1 MVLEVRG
8 LRFAYRKNLVL
19 DGVNLSLNAGEILVL
34 LGPNGCGKST
44 LLKCINRVLKPLGGV
59 VLLEDKEIL
68 KMEEKEVSKHFGY
81 VPQDHKPPFPY
92 KVIDFV
98 LLGRTPYLGMFSSP
112 NKKDYEIAMDALRI
126 VGIESFA
133 DRPYTELSGGERQLV
148 LIARALASE
157 AKILLLDEP
166 TAHLDFKN
174 THRVLETIRRL
185 VKERGLSAIITLH
198 DPNLAQ
204 KYGDRIAVIHNRRI
218 EKFGYPEEVINEEL
232 IRKVYGIEVELLSLN
247 GLRFVVPRVIK

>member
-1 MVLEVRG
+1 MVLEVRE
-8 LRFAYRKNLVL
+8 LRFAYRKDLVL
-19 DGVNLSLNAGEILVL
+19 DGVNLNLNAREILIL

-44 LLKCINRVLKPLGGV
+44 LLKCINKILKPFGGV
-59 VLLEDKEIL
+59 VLLDGKEIL
-68 KMEEKEVSKHFGY
+68 KMEEKEVSKLFGY

-98 LLGRTPYLGMFSSP
+98 LLGRTPHIGLFSTPS
-112 NKKDYEIAMDALRI
+112 KRDYEIAMESLRI

-133 DRPYTELSGGERQLV
+133 DRAYTELSGGERQLV

-185 VKERGLSAIITLH
+185 VKERNLSTIITLH

-204 KYGDRIAVIHNRRI
+204 RYGDRIALVHNRKI
-218 EKFGYPEEVINEEL
+218 ECIGFPEEVITEEL
-232 IRKVYGIEVELLSLN
+232 IRRVYGVEVELLSTN
-247 GLRFVVPRVIK
+247 GFRFVVPKVVR

>member
-1 MVLEVRG
+1 MVLEVKE
-8 LRFAYRKNLVL
+8 LRFAYGKNLVL
-19 DGVNLSLNAGEILVL
+19 DGINLSLNAGEIFVL

-44 LLKCINRVLKPLGGV
+44 LLKCINKILKPFGGV
-59 VLLEDKEIL
+59 VLLDGKEIL
-68 KMEEKEVSKHFGY
+68 KMEEKEVSKLFGY

-98 LLGRTPYLGMFSSP
+98 LLGRTPYIGLFSTPS
-112 NKKDYEIAMDALRI
+112 KRDYEIAMESLRI

-133 DRPYTELSGGERQLV
+133 DRAYTELSGGERQLV

-185 VKERGLSAIITLH
+185 VKERNLSAIITLH

-204 KYGDRIAVIHNRRI
+204 KYGDRIALVHNRKI
-218 EKFGYPEEVINEEL
+218 ECIGFPEEVITEEL
-232 IRKVYGIEVELLSLN
+232 IRRVYGVEVELLSAN
-247 GLRFVVPRVIK
+247 GFRFVVPKVVR

>member
-1 MVLEVRG
+1 MVLEVRE
-8 LRFAYRKNLVL
+8 LRFAYRKDLVL
-19 DGVNLSLNAGEILVL
+19 DGVNLNLNAGEILIL

-44 LLKCINRVLKPLGGV
+44 LLKCINKILKPFGGV
-59 VLLEDKEIL
+59 VLLDGKEIL
-68 KMEEKEVSKHFGY
+68 KMEEKEVSKLFGY

-98 LLGRTPYLGMFSSP
+98 LLGRTPHIGLFSTPS
-112 NKKDYEIAMDALRI
+112 KRDYEIAIESLRI

-133 DRPYTELSGGERQLV
+133 DRAYTELSGGERQLV

-185 VKERGLSAIITLH
+185 VKERNLSAIITLH

-204 KYGDRIAVIHNRRI
+204 KYGDRIALVHNRKI
-218 EKFGYPEEVINEEL
+218 ECIGFPEEIITEEL
-232 IRKVYGIEVELLSLN
+232 IRRVYGVEVELLSTN
-247 GLRFVVPRVIK
+247 GFRFVVPKVVK

>member
-1 MVLEVRG
+1 MALKVKDPEI
-8 LRFAYRKNLVL
+8 ACPNIEL
-19 DGVNLSLNAGEILVL
+19 DSLNLSLNGGGIFAPLS
-34 LGPNGCGKST
+34 PNGCGKST
-44 LLKCINRVLKPLGGV
+44 LLKCINKILKPFAGV
-59 VLLEDKEIL
+59 VLLDGKEIL
-68 KMEEKEVSKHFGY
+68 KMEEKEVSKLFGY

-98 LLGRTPYLGMFSSP
+98 LLGRTPHIGLFSTPS
-112 NKKDYEIAMDALRI
+112 KRDYEIAMESLRI

-133 DRPYTELSGGERQLV
+133 DRAYTELSGGERQLV

-185 VKERGLSAIITLH
+185 VKERNLSAIITLH

-204 KYGDRIAVIHNRRI
+204 KYGDRIALVHNRKI
-218 EKFGYPEEVINEEL
+218 ECIGFPEEIITEEL
-232 IRKVYGIEVELLSLN
+232 IRRVYGVEVELLSTN
-247 GLRFVVPRVIK
+247 GFRFVVPKVVK

>member
-1 MVLEVRG
+1 MVLEVRE
-8 LRFAYRKNLVL
+8 LRFAYRKDLVL
-19 DGVNLSLNAGEILVL
+19 DGVNLNLNAGEILVL

-44 LLKCINRVLKPLGGV
+44 LLKCINKILKPFGGV
-59 VLLEDKEIL
+59 VLLDGKEIL
-68 KMEEKEVSKHFGY
+68 KMEEKEVSKLFGY

-98 LLGRTPYLGMFSSP
+98 LLGRTPHIGLFSTPS
-112 NKKDYEIAMDALRI
+112 KRDYEIAMESLRI

-133 DRPYTELSGGERQLV
+133 DRAYTELSGGERQLV

-185 VKERGLSAIITLH
+185 VKERNLSTIITLH

-204 KYGDRIAVIHNRRI
+204 RYGDRIALVHNRKI
-218 EKFGYPEEVINEEL
+218 ECIGFPEEVITEEL
-232 IRKVYGIEVELLSLN
+232 IRRVYGVEVELLSTN
-247 GLRFVVPRVIK
+247 GFRFVVPKVVR

>member
-1 MVLEVRG
+1 MALKVKDPEI
-8 LRFAYRKNLVL
+8 ACPNIEL
-19 DGVNLSLNAGEILVL
+19 DSLNLSLNGSGIFAPLS
-34 LGPNGCGKST
+34 PNGCGKST
-44 LLKCINRVLKPLGGV
+44 LLKCINKILKPFGGV
-59 VLLEDKEIL
+59 VLLDGKEIL
-68 KMEEKEVSKHFGY
+68 KMEEKEVSKLFGY

-98 LLGRTPYLGMFSSP
+98 LLGRTPHIGLFSTPS
-112 NKKDYEIAMDALRI
+112 KRDYEIAMESLRI

-133 DRPYTELSGGERQLV
+133 DRAYTELSGGERQLV

-185 VKERGLSAIITLH
+185 VKERNLSAIITLH

-204 KYGDRIAVIHNRRI
+204 RYGDRIALVHNRKI
-218 EKFGYPEEVINEEL
+218 ECIGFPEEIITEEL
-232 IRKVYGIEVELLSLN
+232 IRRVYGVEVELLSTN
-247 GLRFVVPRVIK
+247 GFRFVVPKVVK

>member
-1 MVLEVRG
+1 MVLEVRE
-8 LRFAYRKNLVL
+8 LRFAYRKDLVL
-19 DGVNLSLNAGEILVL
+19 DGVNLNLNAGEILVL

-44 LLKCINRVLKPLGGV
+44 LLKCINKILKPFGGV
-59 VLLEDKEIL
+59 VLLDGKEIL
-68 KMEEKEVSKHFGY
+68 KMEEKEVSKLFGY

-98 LLGRTPYLGMFSSP
+98 LLGRTPHIGLFSTPS
-112 NKKDYEIAMDALRI
+112 KRDYEIAMESLRI

-133 DRPYTELSGGERQLV
+133 DRAYTELSGGERQLV

-185 VKERGLSAIITLH
+185 VKERNLSAIITLH

-204 KYGDRIAVIHNRRI
+204 RYGDRIALVHNRKI
-218 EKFGYPEEVINEEL
+218 ECIGFPEEIITEEL
-232 IRKVYGIEVELLSLN
+232 IRRVYGVEVELLSTN
-247 GLRFVVPRVIK
+247 GFRFVVPKVVK